1 MSHEIR
7 TPLNAI
13 IGFSNLLPHIED
25 AEERNHYISL
35 INHNNELLLN
45 IINDVLDLSKIE
57 AGHIELAPVWCNL
70 SDLIDESC
78 TECQPNVPEGVTLKK
93 RYPAIP
99 NLIKQD
105 PMRIKQVLSNLISNA
120 LKNTVQGYVEISY
133 ETTPSETRISVSDTG
148 RGIPEDKLGIIFER
162 FEKADTFIQGAGLGL
177 PICKSIMEH
186 MNGTIEVTSTVNK
199 GSTFTVV
206 FPCQVRPME

>member
-13 IGFSNLLPHIED
+13 IGFSSLLPHIED

-105 PMRIKQVLSNLISNA
+105 PMRIKQV
-120 LKNTVQGYVEISY
+120 
-133 ETTPSETRISVSDTG
+133 
-148 RGIPEDKLGIIFER
+148 
-162 FEKADTFIQGAGLGL
+162 
-177 PICKSIMEH
+177 
-186 MNGTIEVTSTVNK
+186 
-199 GSTFTVV
+199 
-206 FPCQVRPME
+206 